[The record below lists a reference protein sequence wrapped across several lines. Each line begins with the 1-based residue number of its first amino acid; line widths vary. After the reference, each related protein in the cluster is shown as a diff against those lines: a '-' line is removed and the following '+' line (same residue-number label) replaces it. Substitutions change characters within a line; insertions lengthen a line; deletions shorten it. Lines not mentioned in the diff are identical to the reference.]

1 MAAICL
7 DVEEVVDDVSG
18 RRAEAEAEESHQRI
32 ENRRQLQGM
41 RQEQGDEDKYVLCP
55 LMQAYRL
62 KENLDRSSL
71 VIELAGNPNLSRFE
85 HRAEREAGVSH
96 HGVAGKDFFENAQM
110 VCDTLGQSGVGAS
123 SEIQLAAFAAL
134 LFQILKQ
141 FAVIGEMRR
150 IQLDLRR
157 DTPFKRGLAAHQP

>member
-96 HGVAGKDFFENAQM
+96 HGLAGLFEQRHVGRRVAYVVES
-110 VCDTLGQSGVGAS
+110 L
-123 SEIQLAAFAAL
+123 
-134 LFQILKQ
+134 
-141 FAVIGEMRR
+141 
-150 IQLDLRR
+150 
-157 DTPFKRGLAAHQP
+157 